1 MPMKPSDVEA
11 LIELFEASDWQE
23 MHLEYQGEE
32 LFLSKSADAAGIRTG
47 TVAIGSSSAL
57 PTHASAS
64 VDTPTRRSVPS
75 PQGPADN
82 GSDPD
87 RTGWEPLKAANLGTF
102 YRAPNPEAPPY
113 VCEGSAV
120 TPDSEVCLIE
130 VMKLFTTI
138 RAGLSGTVREIVA
151 SDGEMV
157 EHGAVLM
164 WIEPNA

>member
-1 MPMKPSDVEA
+1 MPMKPSDVEV

-32 LFLSKSADAAGIRTG
+32 LFLSKSADAAGLQTG
-47 TVAIGSSSAL
+47 TVAIGASPAL

-64 VDTPTRRSVPS
+64 LDTPGGALTPS
-75 PQGPADN
+75 PRGTI
-82 GSDPD
+82 DPD

-113 VCEGSAV
+113 VREGSAV

-151 SDGEMV
+151 RDGEMV
-157 EHGAVLM
+157 EYGAVLM

>member
-1 MPMKPSDVEA
+1 MPMKPSDVEV

-32 LFLSKSADAAGIRTG
+32 LFLSKSADAVGLQTG
-47 TVAIGSSSAL
+47 AAAIGPSPAP

-64 VDTPTRRSVPS
+64 LDAPGRAHTPS
-75 PQGPADN
+75 PN
-82 GSDPD
+82 GTIDPD

-113 VCEGSAV
+113 VREGSAV

-157 EHGAVLM
+157 EYGAVLM